1 MNTCN
6 ILALSGGGY
15 KGLFSARVLSCLE
28 KDFGCPI
35 AKKFDLIAG
44 TSIGGIIAIAL
55 ALEIPAE
62 EIEKLFIEKGNIIFK
77 KRHFWSN
84 GHFFNSK
91 YNNLG
96 LKDTLSVLF
105 EDKTIGDLKHR
116 IIITT
121 VNYTEGKPQ
130 LFKTPHC
137 AELCKD
143 KNTKLIDVAMATS
156 AAPTFFPI
164 YHSTLGD
171 FVDGGLVANHPGYF
185 ATIEAQ
191 KYLNQDIQNIH
202 QLHIGTISQ
211 RFISSSSKWIL
222 TSSFLSW
229 GAKLISLI
237 FSCQENT
244 AHFFLKY
251 VLGDQYYS
259 IDAETSDVQAK
270 KIKLDAVS
278 EKSKALLMQKAESA
292 VQKFMGTENFK
303 FLKNYSAPDFD
314 SNCNDI

>member
-15 KGLFSARVLSCLE
+15 KGLFSAHVLSYLE
-28 KDFGCPI
+28 KEFDCPI

-55 ALEIPAE
+55 ALEIPTE
-62 EIEKLFIEKGNIIFK
+62 KIEKLFIDKGNIIFK

-84 GHFFNSK
+84 GYLLNSK
-91 YNNLG
+91 YNNTG
-96 LKDTLSVLF
+96 LKDTLSDLF
-105 EDKTIGDLKHR
+105 ENKTIEDLKHK
-116 IIITT
+116 IIIPT

-137 AELCKD
+137 AGLCKD

-156 AAPTFFPI
+156 AAPTYFPI
-164 YHSTLGD
+164 YQSNLGD

-191 KYLNQDIQNIH
+191 KYLTHNLQDIH

-211 RFISSSSKWIL
+211 KFISPSSKRIL
-222 TSSFLSW
+222 KSSFFSW
-229 GAKLISLI
+229 GAILISLI

-244 AHFFLKY
+244 ANFFLNY
-251 VLGDQYYS
+251 TLGNRYYS
-259 IDAETSDVQAK
+259 IDGETSDKQAK

-278 EKSKALLMQKAESA
+278 EQSKTLLIQKAESA
-292 VQKFMGTENFK
+292 VQKFLGTENFK
-303 FLKNYSAPDFD
+303 FLKNYIAQDFD
-314 SNCNDI
+314 CNCNNI

>member
-1 MNTCN
+1 MNKCN

-15 KGLFSARVLSCLE
+15 KGLFSAHVLSSLE
-28 KDFGCPI
+28 KEFDCPI

-62 EIEKLFIEKGNIIFK
+62 KIEELFIEKGTIIFK
-77 KRHFWSN
+77 KRHFWSK
-84 GHFFNSK
+84 GIFFNSK
-91 YNNLG
+91 YNNTG
-96 LKDTLSVLF
+96 LKDTLLDLF
-105 EDKTIGDLKHR
+105 GNKTIGDLKHK
-116 IIITT
+116 IIIPT

-130 LFKTPHC
+130 LFKTPHST
-137 AELCKD
+137 ELCKD

-156 AAPTFFPI
+156 AAPTYFPI
-164 YHSTLGD
+164 YQSDLGD

-191 KYLNQDIQNIH
+191 KYLDYDIHNIH

-211 RFISSSSKWIL
+211 KFISSSSQRLL
-222 TSSFLSW
+222 TSCFLSW
-229 GAKLISLI
+229 KEKLISLI

-244 AHFFLKY
+244 ANFLLEY
-251 VLGDQYYS
+251 TLGDRYYS
-259 IDAETSDVQAK
+259 IDGETSDKQAK

-278 EKSKALLMQKAESA
+278 EKSKKLLIQKAESA
-292 VQKFMGTENFK
+292 IQNFMGTESYN
-303 FLKNYSAPDFD
+303 FLKDYTASSFNPD
-314 SNCNDI
+314 CNI

>member
-15 KGLFSARVLSCLE
+15 KGLFSAHVLSYLE
-28 KDFGCPI
+28 KEFGCPI

-55 ALEIPAE
+55 ALEIPVK
-62 EIEKLFIEKGNIIFK
+62 EIKKLFIEKGNIIFK

-84 GHFFNSK
+84 GYLFNSK
-91 YNNLG
+91 YNNNG
-96 LKDTLSVLF
+96 LEDTLSDLF
-105 EDKTIGDLKHR
+105 ENKTIGDLKHK
-116 IIITT
+116 IIIPT

-156 AAPTFFPI
+156 AAPTYFPI
-164 YHSTLGD
+164 YHSNLGD

-185 ATIEAQ
+185 AVIEAQ
-191 KYLNQDIQNIH
+191 KYLAHDIQDIH

-211 RFISSSSKWIL
+211 KFISPSSKRIL
-222 TSSFLSW
+222 KSSFLSW
-229 GAKLISLI
+229 RSKLISLI
-237 FSCQENT
+237 LSCQENT
-244 AHFFLKY
+244 ADFFLKY
-251 VLGDQYYS
+251 TLGERYYS
-259 IDAETSDVQAK
+259 IDGETSDKQAK

-278 EKSKALLMQKAESA
+278 DKSQTLLIQKAESA
-292 VQKFMGTENFK
+292 VQNFLGTENFK
-303 FLKNYSAPDFD
+303 FLKNYSALDFD
-314 SNCNDI
+314 SNCNNI

>member
-1 MNTCN
+1 MNKCN
-6 ILALSGGGY
+6 ILSLSGGGY
-15 KGLFSARVLSCLE
+15 KGLFTAHVLSSLE
-28 KDFGCPI
+28 KEYGYPI

-62 EIEKLFIEKGNIIFK
+62 EIEKLFIKKGSIIFK

-84 GHFFNSK
+84 GIVFNSK
-91 YNNLG
+91 YNNAG
-96 LKDTLSVLF
+96 LKEILLDLYGN
-105 EDKTIGDLKHR
+105 KTIGDLKHK

-130 LFKTPHC
+130 IFKTPHSP
-137 AELCKD
+137 ELCKD

-156 AAPTFFPI
+156 AAPTYFPI
-164 YHSTLGD
+164 YHSNLGD

-185 ATIEAQ
+185 AMIEAQ
-191 KYLNQDIQNIH
+191 KYLRQDIQNIH

-211 RFISSSSKWIL
+211 KFISSSSKRIL

-229 GAKLISLI
+229 GANLISLI
-237 FSCQENT
+237 FSCQEYT
-244 AHFFLKY
+244 SDFLLKY
-251 VLGDQYYS
+251 TLGERYYS
-259 IDAETSDVQAK
+259 IDGETFDKQAK

-278 EKSKALLMQKAESA
+278 DESKHLLIQKAEA
-292 VQKFMGTENFK
+292 AIQNFMGTPSYE
-303 FLKNYSAPDFD
+303 FLKNYTAQDFIYD
-314 SNCNDI
+314 SNNI

>member
-91 YNNLG
+91 YNNSG

-191 KYLNQDIQNIH
+191 K
-202 QLHIGTISQ
+202 
-211 RFISSSSKWIL
+211 
-222 TSSFLSW
+222 
-229 GAKLISLI
+229 
-237 FSCQENT
+237 
-244 AHFFLKY
+244 
-251 VLGDQYYS
+251 
-259 IDAETSDVQAK
+259 
-270 KIKLDAVS
+270 
-278 EKSKALLMQKAESA
+278 
-292 VQKFMGTENFK
+292 
-303 FLKNYSAPDFD
+303 
-314 SNCNDI
+314 

>member
-1 MNTCN
+1 MNTFN

-15 KGLFSARVLSCLE
+15 KGLFSAHVLSSLE
-28 KDFGCPI
+28 KEIGYPI
-35 AKKFDLIAG
+35 AKKFDLLAG

-62 EIEKLFIEKGNIIFK
+62 EIEKLFIKKGTIIFK

-84 GHFFNSK
+84 GIVSNSK
-91 YNNLG
+91 YNNIG
-96 LKDTLSVLF
+96 LKDTLLDLF
-105 EDKTIGDLKHR
+105 GSKTIGDLKHK
-116 IIITT
+116 IIIPT

-130 LFKTPHC
+130 LFKTSHSS
-137 AELCKD
+137 ELCKD

-156 AAPTFFPI
+156 AAPTYFPI
-164 YHSTLGD
+164 YHSNLGD

-185 ATIEAQ
+185 AIIEAQ

-202 QLHIGTISQ
+202 ELHIGTISQ
-211 RFISSSSKWIL
+211 KFISSSSKWIL

-229 GAKLISLI
+229 RARLISLI

-244 AHFFLKY
+244 ADFFLKY
-251 VLGDQYYS
+251 TLGERYYS
-259 IDAETSDVQAK
+259 IDGETFDKQAK

-278 EKSKALLMQKAESA
+278 EESKSLLIQKAESA
-292 VQKFMGTENFK
+292 VQNFMGTENYK
-303 FLKNYSAPDFD
+303 FLKNYSTLDSD
-314 SNCNDI
+314 SNYNNF